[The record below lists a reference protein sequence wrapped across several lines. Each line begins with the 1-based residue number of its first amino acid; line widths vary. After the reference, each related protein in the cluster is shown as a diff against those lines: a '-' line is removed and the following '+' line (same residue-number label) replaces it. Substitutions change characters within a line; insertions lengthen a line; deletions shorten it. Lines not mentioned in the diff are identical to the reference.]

1 MPHRSMTKIL
11 PSAVVLLLLL
21 AGCSTYRESNAA
33 RTATEQLLISTAADK
48 AAEKLVLPIPPGSK
62 IFIDTTNF
70 DTTADAKYAVATIH
84 DRLLK
89 AGNKIAAN
97 RGSADIVVEIRAGA
111 LSEDD
116 HQTLVG
122 IPQFNVPIPL
132 AGGVTFPELALFKIE
147 ERQGVAK
154 FAAIA
159 FDAKDGGLV
168 GAAEPEF
175 GYSHRKRWKL
185 LLFFSWTTNDL
196 VPEEKSD
203 PDSGLTLP

>member
-1 MPHRSMTKIL
+1 
-11 PSAVVLLLLL
+11 
-21 AGCSTYRESNAA
+21 
-33 RTATEQLLISTAADK
+33 
-48 AAEKLVLPIPPGSK
+48 
-62 IFIDTTNF
+62 
-70 DTTADAKYAVATIH
+70 
-84 DRLLK
+84 
-89 AGNKIAAN
+89 
-97 RGSADIVVEIRAGA
+97 
-111 LSEDD
+111 
-116 HQTLVG
+116 
-122 IPQFNVPIPL
+122 VPIPL

-203 PDSGLTLP
+203 PDSGLTLR

>member
-1 MPHRSMTKIL
+1 MHKSSL
-11 PSAVVLLLLL
+11 ALLALLLL
-21 AGCSTYRESNAA
+21 AGCSTYRESTAA
-33 RTATEQLLISTAADK
+33 RTATEQLLVSTAADK
-48 AAEKLVLPIPPGSK
+48 AAEKLALPIPPGSK
-62 IFIDTTNF
+62 IFIDATNF

-89 AGNKIAAN
+89 AGNKIAAD
-97 RGSADIVVEIRAGA
+97 RGSADIVVEVRAGA

-132 AGGVTFPELALFKIE
+132 ASGLTFPEMALFKVE

-168 GAAEPEF
+168 GAAEPAF
-175 GYSHRKRWKL
+175 GYSHRKRWKV
-185 LLFFSWTTNDL
+185 LLFFSWITQDIVPDEKQDDDSSLDL
-196 VPEEKSD
+196 P
-203 PDSGLTLP
+203 